1 VEVDMAFFT
10 GTPQADTFEA
20 DVRDV
25 TITAE
30 VLIDASGNPVV
41 QQDGITVEEDGRT
54 VALTAELTV
63 AVVAAVVS
71 IAFPPALV
79 VTIPIFL
86 ADAVITALTFF
97 GPPVDPGTI
106 EVVDTPATLLD
117 VSTVD
122 YSFLQTASSS
132 I

>member
-1 VEVDMAFFT
+1 MAFFT

-71 IAFPPALV
+71 IAFPPALCRY
-79 VTIPIFL
+79 
-86 ADAVITALTFF
+86 
-97 GPPVDPGTI
+97 
-106 EVVDTPATLLD
+106 
-117 VSTVD
+117 
-122 YSFLQTASSS
+122 YSHLSG
-132 I
+132 